1 MSYPITKVSHS
12 LCNPHGYWPQNG
24 YFKRSEMCFIGNL
37 KMNNYPMQIM
47 VDNDTAMMVQSFVDS
62 GVSIDF
68 DKLLKLMAENS
79 EAIEDFIQGIETGEP
94 RFMFPVSDSSMKRLI
109 IEETNRYS
117 VSPEQ
122 YLKAAIVILHADNIL
137 VTDSKVVH

>member
-1 MSYPITKVSHS
+1 MRELNFP
-12 LCNPHGYWPQNG
+12 L
-24 YFKRSEMCFIGNL
+24 
-37 KMNNYPMQIM
+37 QIF

-79 EAIEDFIQGIETGEP
+79 EAIEDFIQGVETGEP
-94 RFMFPVSDSSMKRLI
+94 RFMFPVTDSNMKRLI

>member
-1 MSYPITKVSHS
+1 MRELNFP
-12 LCNPHGYWPQNG
+12 L
-24 YFKRSEMCFIGNL
+24 
-37 KMNNYPMQIM
+37 QIF

-94 RFMFPVSDSSMKRLI
+94 RFMFPVSDSSMKRLV
-109 IEETNRYS
+109 IEQTNKYS
-117 VSPEQ
+117 ISPER
-122 YLKAAIVILHADNIL
+122 YLKAAIAILYADNIL